1 MSQYT
6 QENTSKFVQTKEWK
20 LHYNEAGSGDEVV
33 IMLHG
38 SGAGATGWANFH
50 RNVDAFVEAGY
61 RVILPDYPGW
71 GKSDPIVTAEA
82 RFDVNGRATEQLM
95 DALGIEKAHLVGN
108 SMGGGS
114 ALAFT
119 TRHSERVGKLI
130 LMGSGGVGKTSIFTP
145 LPMEGIKL
153 LFDVYKNPSVESL
166 RRMLDVFVYD
176 PSALTDELIE
186 LRYKSMMENAHHL
199 PNFLKCVEMSQ
210 FNMGDYTNQLAG
222 IPNKTLVTWGRD
234 DRFVPIDWSLKLLNM
249 IPNSTLHVFSQCGH
263 WAQWEH
269 AEPFNRLVIDFIKH

>member
-1 MSQYT
+1 MSQFT

-20 LHYNEAGSGDEVV
+20 LHYNEAGEGEVV

-71 GKSDPIVTAEA
+71 GKSDPIVTAEP
-82 RFDVNGRATEQLM
+82 RFDVNGRATLQLM
-95 DALGIEKAHLVGN
+95 DALGIERAHLVGN

-114 ALAFT
+114 ALALT
-119 TRHSERVGKLI
+119 TTNPERVGKLI

-153 LFDVYKNPSVESL
+153 LFDVYKNPSPESL
-166 RRMLDVFVYD
+166 RRMLNVFVYD
-176 PSALTDELIE
+176 PSGLTDELIE
-186 LRYKSMMENAHHL
+186 LRYKSMLENGHHL
-199 PNFLKCVEMSQ
+199 PNFLKCLELSGM
-210 FNMGDYTNQLAG
+210 NMGDYTNLLPS
-222 IPNKTLVTWGRD
+222 IKNKTLITWGRD

-269 AEPFNRLVIDFIKH
+269 ASEFNRLVIDFIKH

>member
-1 MSQYT
+1 MSQFT
-6 QENTSKFVQTKEWK
+6 QENTSKFVQTEDWK
-20 LHYNEAGSGDEVV
+20 LHYNEAGEGEVV

-71 GKSDPIVTAEA
+71 GKSDPIVTGEP
-82 RFDVNGRATEQLM
+82 RFDVNGRATRQLM
-95 DALGIEKAHLVGN
+95 DALDIDQAHLVGN

-119 TRHSERVGKLI
+119 KDNPERVGKLI
-130 LMGSGGVGKTSIFTP
+130 LMGAGGVGKTSIFTP

-153 LFDVYKNPSVESL
+153 LFDVYKNPSPQSL

-186 LRYKSMMENAHHL
+186 LRYQSMMENAHHL
-199 PNFLKCVEMSQ
+199 PNFLKSVEMSG
-210 FNMGDYTNQLAG
+210 FNMGDYTNDLPN
-222 IPNKTLVTWGRD
+222 IPNKTLITWGRD
-234 DRFVPIDWSLKLLNM
+234 DRFVPIDWSLKFLNM

-269 AEPFNRLVIDFIKH
+269 AEEFNRLVIDFIKH